1 MRIRRDVKGHFR
13 KAKIILIHMWWN
25 LLCEAEF
32 SLSNINKMTFSI
44 ESNAEFFTAKRTR
57 NPTHDD
63 GSAVGI
69 DRLL

>member
-1 MRIRRDVKGHFR
+1 
-13 KAKIILIHMWWN
+13 MWWN

-32 SLSNINKMTFSI
+32 SLSNIKKMTFCM

-57 NPTHDD
+57 NPANDD

-69 DRLL
+69 DRIL